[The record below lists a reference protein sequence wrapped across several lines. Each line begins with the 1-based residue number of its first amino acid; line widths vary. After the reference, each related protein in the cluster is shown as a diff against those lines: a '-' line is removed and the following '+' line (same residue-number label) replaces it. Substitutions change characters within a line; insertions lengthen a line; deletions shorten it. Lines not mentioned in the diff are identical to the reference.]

1 MKFVINKSTVSS
13 FYKENKSA
21 KTVFNET
28 AFKNV

>member
-21 KTVFNET
+21 KSVFNET
-28 AFKNV
+28 AFKKV

>member
-13 FYKENKSA
+13 FYKESKSV

-28 AFKNV
+28 AFKKV

>member
-1 MKFVINKSTVSS
+1 MKFVINKSTVSN

-28 AFKNV
+28 VFKKV